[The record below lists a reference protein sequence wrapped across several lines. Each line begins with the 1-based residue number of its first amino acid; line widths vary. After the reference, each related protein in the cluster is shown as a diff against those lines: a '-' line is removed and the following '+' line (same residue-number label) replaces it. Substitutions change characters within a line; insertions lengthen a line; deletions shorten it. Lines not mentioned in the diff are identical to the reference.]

1 MRKSGEQPLIALD
14 AGALL
19 FPAEQVAAG
28 DAEQLK
34 ATAMGIVEAYNLMRF
49 DAVGIAPHDLAG
61 GLAFLETLR
70 DKATFPWLSA
80 NLISAQSRKP
90 VFRQSTTVKAG
101 NLVIGVIGLTGDTVP
116 PANLEGKIA
125 VLPWAEA
132 LPPVVTALAKQ
143 TDIIVLLSS
152 YALEQNK
159 KIAELFPQVHLILQ
173 SGSSTKRLEPQL
185 SANTLVT
192 QTDLKGKSIGVLEI
206 FWQSSKKWGSDPQ
219 EALSEKKSE
228 EDRLRWQL
236 KRYRSKG
243 EPEVV
248 YKDNQKILEAYK
260 ELLQKHED
268 ILAQIAAL
276 EEGIK
281 GNQAGGISPST
292 FKSRFIAM
300 ETSLPDHPG
309 VEKIVQATN
318 EAVNEIGKKKMQAP
332 GGKNATAS
340 IPRPVFAEYRGW
352 QSCASCHPKE
362 TEAWQKT
369 RHAKAYTTLA
379 DKGQQFN
386 FKCVP
391 CHVTGMVSGETQ
403 EYSSLPQDFLAVGCE
418 SCHGPGKKHL
428 ENQQNT
434 MAAAPPVEIC
444 LGCHSEDQDDDF
456 DYNRD
461 KLLVH

>member
-1 MRKSGEQPLIALD
+1 MRKSSEKPLLALD

-19 FPAEQVAAG
+19 FPGVQIAAA
-28 DAEQLK
+28 DAEQLR
-34 ATAMGIVEAYNLMRF
+34 ATATGIIDAYNVMRF
-49 DAVGIAPHDLAG
+49 EAVGIAPQDLAG
-61 GLAFLETLR
+61 GLAFFKAQR
-70 DKATFPWLSA
+70 DRAKFPWLSA
-80 NLISAQSRKP
+80 NLMDTQSKKP
-90 VFRQSTTVKAG
+90 AFQQSITVKVG
-101 NLVIGVIGLTGDTVP
+101 KLVVGVIGLTGDTVP
-116 PANLEGKIA
+116 AANLEEKVA
-125 VLPWAEA
+125 VQPWTEA
-132 LPPVVTALAKQ
+132 LPPVVAPLAEQ
-143 TDIIVLLSS
+143 VDIIVLLSS
-152 YALEQNK
+152 YPLEQNK
-159 KIAELFPQVHLILQ
+159 QIAAMFPQIHVILQ
-173 SGSSTKRLEPQL
+173 SGSDTKRIEPQHT
-185 SANTLVT
+185 ANSLTT
-192 QTDLKGKSIGVLEI
+192 QTESQGKYTGVLDI

-219 EALSEKKSE
+219 EALSEKKIE

-248 YKDNQKILEAYK
+248 YKDNQKILEGYK

-276 EEGIK
+276 EQGIK
-281 GNQAGGISPST
+281 GKQAGGVSPST
-292 FKSRFIAM
+292 FKSHFIAM

-318 EAVNEIGKKKMQAP
+318 EVVNEIGKKRMQTP
-332 GGKNATAS
+332 GGKNAAAS
-340 IPRPVFAEYRGW
+340 IPRPVSAEYRGW
-352 QSCASCHPKE
+352 QSCATCHPKE
-362 TEAWQKT
+362 TQAWQGT
-369 RHAKAYTTLA
+369 RHARAYTTLV

-391 CHVTGMVSGETQ
+391 CHVTGMVSGESP
-403 EYSSLPQDFLAVGCE
+403 ENSALPQDFLAVGCE

-434 MAAAPPVEIC
+434 MSAHPAAEIC
-444 LGCHSEDQDDDF
+444 LGCHSEEHDDDF